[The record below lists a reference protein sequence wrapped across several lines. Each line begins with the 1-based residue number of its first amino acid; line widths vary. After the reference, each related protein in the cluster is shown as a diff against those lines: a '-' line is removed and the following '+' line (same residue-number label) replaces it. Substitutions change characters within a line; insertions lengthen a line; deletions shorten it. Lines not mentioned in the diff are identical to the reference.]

1 MRHARKIL
9 VPPGTSADDVNNVGH
24 QSLAR
29 RLLGLVFGY
38 DFFISYS
45 WSDGGN
51 YAAALTRQLR
61 SHGFEVFLDRDDYA
75 SGDDWKK
82 VGAWKLRRTG
92 QLILIGSPA
101 ALRSAPV
108 IREVRIFS
116 GTGRRIVP
124 IDFDGTLEWKAND
137 APLAQCLPAEIL
149 RIREPAIAL
158 ETGPSDQVVVIIRRT
173 FNLVRQDKKRV
184 NALGVIALL
193 LGVLATAAIW
203 QSVQATMA
211 RNLAEEQRDRAQRVL
226 DQLTANA
233 NARVM
238 AFAERAQAETSR
250 QEEIANIA
258 GSDTGGLPDLG
269 RANELI
275 KLSSGYFDNRDL
287 AASLKA
293 AQTAMSLLG
302 TASDVSPTGPDH
314 RLMKAN
320 GYERIG
326 LAKAQLGRFKEAAE
340 DLAMSLKLI
349 QSLTSESPQD
359 AGLRERMA
367 ATLVNIGDICIETQ
381 EFEDAEHHF
390 KQAIKLRSEAADL
403 GAPPEARRLLAS
415 AYSRMAG
422 LQFERQQYGAAMVTS
437 GLSISML
444 EEMRTKKPPNSVLRE
459 LSVAYDIQA
468 KAADATRNPGL
479 ALAWREKD
487 LAIIKQLANSEPDN
501 IEWQHDLALSLDT
514 RARVLEKLEQHE
526 AALKAYEEAIAVG
539 EALKAQSR
547 IPPEWL
553 RDTARALEHRGV
565 LLKRL
570 GRTTPAVGAFRRMLA
585 ILEQLA
591 SSYPGTVSPRDL
603 ENAYRRARE
612 ALLETNR
619 WAEALETAEQQL
631 FAISLAADRE
641 TRDLN
646 RLAQVLSSVCWTA
659 LLARKTQRAELA
671 GRSAFALAPGLQ
683 GVRLNYAHAL
693 MYSGNVEHA
702 KKIYLDGLSVGEEE
716 AVKWRKSIRA
726 DFAYLSARNLQHPL
740 MTAIELEIGH

>member
-1 MRHARKIL
+1 MLGRFWSRPKR
-9 VPPGTSADDVNNVGH
+9 TSPDDVNNVGH
-24 QSLAR
+24 HSLAR
-29 RLLGLVFGY
+29 RVLDLVFGY

-51 YAAALTRQLR
+51 YATALTRQLR

-92 QLILIGSPA
+92 QLVLIGSPG

-124 IDFDGTLEWKAND
+124 IDFDGTLEWKTND
-137 APLAQCLPAEIL
+137 APLAQCLPSEIL

-158 ETGPSDQVVVIIRRT
+158 ETGPSDQVVVTIRRT

-184 NALGVIALL
+184 NWLGVIALL
-193 LGVLATAAIW
+193 LGVLALAAVW
-203 QSVQATMA
+203 QSMQATWA
-211 RNLAEEQRDRAQRVL
+211 KNSAEEQRDRAQRVL
-226 DQLTANA
+226 DQITASA

-258 GSDTGGLPDLG
+258 GSDADALPNLG
-269 RANELI
+269 RATELI
-275 KLSSGYFDNRDL
+275 NLSGRYFDNRDF
-287 AASLKA
+287 AAALKA
-293 AQTAMSLLG
+293 AQTATSLLG
-302 TASDVSPTGPDH
+302 TASDASPTGPDD

-326 LAKAQLGRFKEAAE
+326 LAKAQLKRFKEAAE
-340 DLAMSLKLI
+340 DLAVSLNLI

-367 ATLVNIGDICIETQ
+367 ATLVNMGDICIETQ
-381 EFEDAEHHF
+381 EFEDAERHF

-403 GAPPEARRLLAS
+403 GAPEARRLLAS

-422 LQFERQQYGAAMVTS
+422 LQFERQQYDAAVGTS
-437 GLSISML
+437 ALSISML
-444 EEMRTKKPPNSVLRE
+444 EELRTKRPLNAVLRE

-468 KAADATRNPGL
+468 KAADAAGNPGL
-479 ALAWREKD
+479 ALARREKD
-487 LAIIKQLANSEPDN
+487 FAIIKQLADGEPDN

-514 RARVLEKLEQHE
+514 RARVLEKLEQNE
-526 AALKAYEEAIAVG
+526 AALEAYAEAIAIG

-547 IPPEWL
+547 IPAEWL
-553 RDTARALEHRGV
+553 RDTAGTLGHRGV

-570 GRTTPAVGAFRRMLA
+570 GRTAEAVEAFRRMLA

-659 LLARKTQRAELA
+659 LLARNTQRAEWA

-693 MYSGNVEHA
+693 MYSGNLEHA
-702 KKIYLDGLSVGEEE
+702 KKSYLDGLSVGEEE
-716 AVKWRKSIRA
+716 AGKWRKSIRS

-740 MTAIELEIGH
+740 MAAIELEIGQ